1 MAAASS
7 IASRRERWKNRGSTS
22 WRFSGVS
29 TFARWTTAVMQIC
42 PVLSGSTI
50 SGNLWTSSTAVLR

>member
-1 MAAASS
+1 
-7 IASRRERWKNRGSTS
+7 
-22 WRFSGVS
+22 
-29 TFARWTTAVMQIC
+29 VMQIC